1 MGWCSCAG
9 GCGAQL
15 RQRAAREGAG
25 EMEGARRKK
34 THGREML
41 GMGRDKV
48 STFVMCPLNFLQ
60 LHLRHSLAWPVGS
73 LTAER
78 VLILG
83 FVVLLGW
90 LLVMFV
96 WPK

>member
-15 RQRAAREGAG
+15 RQRAAREGEG

-48 STFVMCPLNFLQ
+48 EHFCDVPTQFSAITFEAFSCMAC
-60 LHLRHSLAWPVGS
+60 G
-73 LTAER
+73 
-78 VLILG
+78 
-83 FVVLLGW
+83 
-90 LLVMFV
+90 
-96 WPK
+96 

>member
-1 MGWCSCAG
+1 
-9 GCGAQL
+9 
-15 RQRAAREGAG
+15 
-25 EMEGARRKK
+25 
-34 THGREML
+34 
-41 GMGRDKV
+41 
-48 STFVMCPLNFLQ
+48 MCPLNFLQ

-83 FVVLLGW
+83 FVVLPGW